1 MKILLALS
9 GVLAAALCT
18 VGLAVHRPTH
28 PMAPAPEAA
37 AVAAAPDLAPGELLE
52 PGPRLKA
59 STRALAL
66 SGQRVRLVG
75 FMAHLELPPR
85 GVFYLT
91 GRPVVCDE
99 AGGGTADLP
108 PDAVLVVVPGAPDQP
123 VDFVRGELAV
133 TGTFAVGSRPG
144 PDGHPAAFRL
154 TVEGPLER
162 QLEHL
167 GQPHAEAALTTNRK
181 ESP

>member
-1 MKILLALS
+1 MKTLVALS
-9 GVLAAALCT
+9 GLLAAALCT
-18 VGLAVHRPTH
+18 LALVVHRPVVKV
-28 PMAPAPEAA
+28 APAPA
-37 AVAAAPDLAPGELLE
+37 AVAAAPDLSPGELLE

-59 STRALAL
+59 SSRALGL

-85 GVFYLT
+85 GAFYLT
-91 GRPVVCDE
+91 GRPVRGDE

-123 VDFVRGELAV
+123 VDWVGGELAV
-133 TGTFAVGSRPG
+133 SGAFAVGNRPG

-154 TVEGPLER
+154 TVEGPLDGR
-162 QLEHL
+162 LEHL
-167 GQPHAEAALTTNRK
+167 GQPHAEAALNTHRK